1 MPTTYPKCSPTEMM
15 GLLVLLDSHK
25 GTDDVARLADDLDLE
40 IDEILPSLDF
50 AKALDFVEVVDG
62 QASLTETGRRLLSGS
77 IRERK
82 AIIRDQ
88 LNRTTL
94 FRTLTRALESAPGR
108 RLADDDVAR
117 LVEFT
122 TTPSE
127 EVFQNIV
134 NWGRYADIFR
144 YDSEE
149 HEVVAVRRASPPK
162 PPSSSGRGPSEA
174 TGNAR
179 KGDPAS
185 GSSPTVKLVPTAG
198 PVAA

>member
-40 IDEILPSLDF
+40 IDEILPALDF
-50 AKALDFVEVVDG
+50 AEALGFVKVDDG
-62 QASLTETGRRLLSGS
+62 QASLTDSGRRLLSGS

-82 AIIRDQ
+82 AIIREQ

-94 FRTLTRALESAPGR
+94 FRTLTRALDNAPGR
-108 RLADDDVAR
+108 RLADDELAR

-127 EVFQNIV
+127 EVVQNII
-134 NWGRYADIFR
+134 NWGRYADLLR

-149 HEVVAVRRASPPK
+149 HAVVAVRRASPPK
-162 PPSSSGRGPSEA
+162 PPSTSGRSPPQPPSA
-174 TGNAR
+174 PR
-179 KGDPAS
+179 KEEGTNSTRVSTVMVALSPA
-185 GSSPTVKLVPTAG
+185 
-198 PVAA
+198 

>member
-40 IDEILPSLDF
+40 IDEILPALDF
-50 AKALDFVEVVDG
+50 AEALGFVKVDDG
-62 QASLTETGRRLLSGS
+62 QASLTDSGRRLLSGS

-82 AIIRDQ
+82 AIIREQ

-94 FRTLTRALESAPGR
+94 FRTLTRALDNAPGR
-108 RLADDDVAR
+108 RLADDELAR

-127 EVFQNIV
+127 EVVQNII
-134 NWGRYADIFR
+134 NWGRYADLLR

-149 HEVVAVRRASPPK
+149 HAVVAVRRASPPK
-162 PPSSSGRGPSEA
+162 PPSTSGRSPPQPPSA
-174 TGNAR
+174 PR
-179 KGDPAS
+179 KEDGTNSTRVSTVMVALSPA
-185 GSSPTVKLVPTAG
+185 
-198 PVAA
+198 